1 MSLLLIAIVLLALGL
16 IKFVTDKMGR
26 GMQSTSI
33 IE

>member
-16 IKFVTDKMGR
+16 IKLATDRMGR
-26 GMQSTSI
+26 GMQSSSI